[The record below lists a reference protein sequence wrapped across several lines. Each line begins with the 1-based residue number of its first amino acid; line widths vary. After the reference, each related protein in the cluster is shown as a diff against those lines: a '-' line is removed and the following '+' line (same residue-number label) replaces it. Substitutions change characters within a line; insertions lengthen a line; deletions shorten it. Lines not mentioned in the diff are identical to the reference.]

1 MAELEKIRHV
11 ARVKEGVAL
20 ELRKG
25 TWSLSKPSLNVDEEI
40 HCLPQSFQ

>member
-1 MAELEKIRHV
+1 MTGLQKIRHV
-11 ARVKEGVAL
+11 ARLKEGVAP

-25 TWSLSKPSLNVDEEI
+25 TWGLSKPSLNVDEEI